1 MLHAIFR
8 CLTKAHLD
16 KDYILIQKISNSVFQ
31 IWTVITENNSLWI
44 FWILDIA
51 KILELLINRYI
62 SGASKTFTR
71 EMACCTPFISIYVTA
86 TCISM
91 STTILEI
98 ILKLLYSHTLSINSG
113 IYVQVRHFGYRVYLI
128 QVGKHFSSMRFWTGT
143 KNQSCIYSTHIDKK
157 PRVSR
162 ILQK

>member
-1 MLHAIFR
+1 M
-8 CLTKAHLD
+8 
-16 KDYILIQKISNSVFQ
+16 
-31 IWTVITENNSLWI
+31 
-44 FWILDIA
+44 
-51 KILELLINRYI
+51 LINRYI

-71 EMACCTPFISIYVTA
+71 EMACCTPFVSTYVTA

-128 QVGKHFSSMRFWTGT
+128 QVGNHFSSMRFWTGT
-143 KNQSCIYSTHIDKK
+143 KSQSCIYTTNIDKK
-157 PRVSR
+157 LRVSR
-162 ILQK
+162 ILQKSNGRLKMPDSSTFKYLLFIASCWFFWHKHKNGSSWS